1 MKIVNKYILKTFF
14 SNFLTYFFLIT
25 SLFYL
30 NYIYQII
37 NPILTRKPDLI
48 VVIKLLLSLLPSIIS
63 LSLPTTFLISV
74 LLTFSTLNET
84 KELTILQTM
93 GIKSFFYTKN
103 IVFLSVLFSIILTYF
118 NIYTVPQ
125 SHKSFKTIYF
135 SSILSKPYIKFS
147 ENSVLTLDNKN
158 FFVQKVKDDKLLN
171 VFIQNTLGENLIQ
184 TTYAKSAKVHTDIN
198 DNIIFELQDG
208 KITIVDKTS
217 PAELTHLRFEKYIFI
232 IYNKQMK
239 TLITQTKTLR
249 EMTNKELLDE
259 FENSKSKKYKCLILS
274 EYFLRYSLSISIIIF
289 AILGIAI
296 SLRIKKHAKP
306 LSFVCTAIIILIY
319 YFSLSASLSIID
331 RMELKPSFSLIGTIM
346 QLPNLILFFIYL
358 FLAFV

>member
-1 MKIVNKYILKTFF
+1 
-14 SNFLTYFFLIT
+14 
-25 SLFYL
+25 LFYL

-48 VVIKLLLSLLPSIIS
+48 IVIKLLLFLLPSIIS
-63 LSLPTTFLISV
+63 LALPTTFLISV

-118 NIYTVPQ
+118 NIHTVPQ
-125 SHKSFKTIYF
+125 SYKSFKKIYL

-208 KITIVDKTS
+208 RITIVDKTN

-274 EYFLRYSLSISIIIF
+274 EYFLRYSLSTSIIIF

-306 LSFVCTAIIILIY
+306 LSFVFTAIIILIY

-331 RMELKPSFSLIGTIM
+331 RMELKPYFSLIGTIM
-346 QLPNLILFFIYL
+346 QLPNIILFLIYL

>member
-1 MKIVNKYILKTFF
+1 
-14 SNFLTYFFLIT
+14 
-25 SLFYL
+25 
-30 NYIYQII
+30 
-37 NPILTRKPDLI
+37 
-48 VVIKLLLSLLPSIIS
+48 
-63 LSLPTTFLISV
+63 
-74 LLTFSTLNET
+74 
-84 KELTILQTM
+84 
-93 GIKSFFYTKN
+93 
-103 IVFLSVLFSIILTYF
+103 
-118 NIYTVPQ
+118 
-125 SHKSFKTIYF
+125 
-135 SSILSKPYIKFS
+135 
-147 ENSVLTLDNKN
+147 
-158 FFVQKVKDDKLLN
+158 VQKVKDDKLLN

-306 LSFVCTAIIILIY
+306 LSFVFTAIIILIY

-331 RMELKPSFSLIGTIM
+331 RTELKPSFSLIGTIM
-346 QLPNLILFFIYL
+346 QLPNIILFFIYL